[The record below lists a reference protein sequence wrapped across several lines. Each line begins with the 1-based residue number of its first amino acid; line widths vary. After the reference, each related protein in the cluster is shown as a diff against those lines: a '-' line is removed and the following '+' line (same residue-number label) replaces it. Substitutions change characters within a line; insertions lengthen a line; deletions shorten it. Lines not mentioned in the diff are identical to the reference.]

1 VLGDLDVEELDAAGQ
16 GAQAG
21 RSGSGLDVPGG
32 LLP

>member
-1 VLGDLDVEELDAAGQ
+1 VLDDFGVQELDAAGQ

-21 RSGSGLDVPGG
+21 RGGCGLGVPGD

>member
-1 VLGDLDVEELDAAGQ
+1 VLDDFDVQDLDAAGQ

-21 RSGSGLDVPGG
+21 RSGGGLDVPGG